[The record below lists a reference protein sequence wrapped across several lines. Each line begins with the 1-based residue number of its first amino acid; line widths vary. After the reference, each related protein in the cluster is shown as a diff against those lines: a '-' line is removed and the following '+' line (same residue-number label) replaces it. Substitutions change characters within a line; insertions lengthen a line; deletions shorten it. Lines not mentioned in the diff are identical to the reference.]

1 MKQTLPIVEKVL
13 KSYVDK
19 LFQIDVE
26 TDEEFYAAVKKA
38 KNELLTDIKDMRSQN
53 PELFYLNY
61 SKTLADS
68 SAKEIVKKIAQNAK
82 THYALDVVPSTEF
95 YIDEV
100 QGEIIKTPGFIPSLE
115 GYNEL
120 PLTNENNPKK
130 EINQFLLALL
140 LFLPIKKI
148 KYTFVDFGGSLLSD
162 FFLKQINPVIYNNKL
177 ITDTYEFKAYLKRM
191 KDKVVKNI
199 QQYQDVREYNK
210 KNNSI
215 VEPYEVIVLFDN
227 ADKGSKEYLHDYE
240 TELNALKRNCAAGG
254 VFIVDFYREIKEIKT
269 DNEVETFDIKVT
281 GKHTSNKMQL
291 MKFIKEYTGLGLKES
306 MDIVDSPTPVAIA
319 QSLSYDKALALKQQ
333 LEALGGTVIPVSS
346 KYKPRKIN
354 EKKITSAASIVY
366 PTFIE
371 DIPALEQACIAYI
384 NSEAAKEDETQIVSL
399 DTNGYTEASYEP
411 IKDVMLIPVGK
422 KGQKNV
428 SFRMDIVSH
437 VHAFI
442 LGQSGSGKSVFLHD
456 VISGAMLKYSPED
469 LELYLLDFKLG
480 GVEFNRYKGEKHVHA
495 MLVDNSDPQ
504 ITLEILRELRDR
516 MTERGKTL
524 RQAGL
529 TNIKEYNEQ
538 HPDKKMKHILFVAD
552 ECHEMFRVDD
562 NNRAISNEISN
573 VIVKIAKE
581 GRNQGIHLLLAT
593 QTLANTD
600 ISSEILNNI
609 SDHYLLKCALPD
621 SEKMVTNSSDIT
633 SKLQTGS
640 VYYHHV
646 DDNYVFQ
653 AFYADKKQSSE
664 MMQIVIS
671 KTESYNSNE
680 KFYFSGASI
689 FHVEPSSAME
699 SHARKCK
706 KMPVAFAGKSID
718 IEQKDVAIPLNED
731 FSENILLLGLNDE
744 FQSTRVSMNLLVSL
758 LATCKARGAD
768 VDFKI
773 IDCLSD
779 DDKYA
784 SVLDELGEA
793 GLVDVVQPKKR
804 ASLFKQ
810 LAEDILAETA
820 KETILF
826 ILGQDRFRELKLDM
840 EFEDESGNADDS
852 DLTSIISFGSDSS
865 NKKKKVK
872 SFSEAMDV
880 ILAKGPEAGIHTI
893 IQLEKTANYLF
904 TDYISHKE
912 LFQKFKHLILLKSDE
927 NAAMQLHLRNDI
939 RLENLNKEEERL
951 RAYYYAEESDT
962 YTLFTP
968 YMPLEGKELKQL
980 IKKL

>member
-13 KSYVDK
+13 KAYVDK

-26 TDEEFYAAVKKA
+26 TDEEFYAAVKQA
-38 KNELLTDIKDMRSQN
+38 KTELLADIKEMRSQN

-61 SKTLADS
+61 DKKLSAST
-68 SAKEIVKKIAQNAK
+68 AKEIVKKIAQNAK
-82 THYALDVVPSTEF
+82 THYALDVIPSTEF

-100 QGEIIKTPGFIPSLE
+100 QGEIIKTPAFIPSLE

-120 PLTNENNPKK
+120 PLGNENNPKK
-130 EINQFLLALL
+130 EINQFLLSLL

-162 FFLKQINPVIYNNKL
+162 FFLKQINPIIYNNKL

-210 KNNSI
+210 KNKSI

-227 ADKGSKEYLHDYE
+227 ADKGDKEYLHDYE

-254 VFIVDFYREIKEIKT
+254 VFIIDFRKIGPIKE
-269 DNEVETFDIKVT
+269 EVETYDVILDK
-281 GKHTSNKMQL
+281 SNESHKLQL
-291 MKFIKEYTGLGLKES
+291 IRFMKEYMNTDLVEARHLVES
-306 MDIVDSPTPVAIA
+306 TVPIIVGKSVSYKDAI
-319 QSLSYDKALALKQQ
+319 SIK
-333 LEALGGTVIPVSS
+333 
-346 KYKPRKIN
+346 
-354 EKKITSAASIVY
+354 KKIDEMGFKANIVSKNPQKRKTNQQETSIVY

-371 DIPALEQACIAYI
+371 DIPALQQACIDYI
-384 NSEAAKEDETQIVSL
+384 NSEAAKEDETQILAL
-399 DTNGYTEASYEP
+399 DTRKLSTSPFSPLDDSISIPLGKSGNT
-411 IKDVMLIPVGK
+411 DVLLKMEVG
-422 KGQKNV
+422 GIRAHT
-428 SFRMDIVSH
+428 FIV
-437 VHAFI
+437 
-442 LGQSGSGKSVFLHD
+442 GQSGSGKSVLLHNI
-456 VISGAMLKYSPED
+456 ISSAMLTYSPED

-480 GVEFNRYKGEKHVHA
+480 GVEFNRYKGEKHVRA
-495 MLVDNSDPQ
+495 MLVDNSDIQ
-504 ITLEILRELRDR
+504 VTLEILRDLKERMALRGR
-516 MTERGKTL
+516 KMRE
-524 RQAGL
+524 AGVN
-529 TNIKEYNEQ
+529 TIHEYNAQYPNER
-538 HPDKKMKHILFVAD
+538 MKRILFIAD
-552 ECHEMFRVDD
+552 ECHEMFRVNE
-562 NNRAISNEISN
+562 NNRSASKEISDILTM
-573 VIVKIAKE
+573 VAKE
-581 GRNQGIHLLLAT
+581 GRSQGVHLLFAT
-593 QTLANTD
+593 QTLVNTD
-600 ISSEILNNI
+600 IGNEILNNI
-609 SDHYLLKCALPD
+609 GNRLMLKCATYD
-621 SEKMVTNSSDIT
+621 SEKLETKSSDIT
-633 SKLQTGS
+633 SKLNTGF
-640 VYYHHV
+640 VYYSEEKMT
-646 DDNYVFQ
+646 FQ
-653 AFYADKKQSSE
+653 AFYADKKQVAE
-664 MMQIVIS
+664 IMQTIND
-671 KTESYNSNE
+671 KTQSMASNE
-680 KFYFSGASI
+680 AFYFSGASI
-689 FHVEPSSAME
+689 FHFEPSSAIE

-826 ILGQDRFRELKLDM
+826 ILGQDRFRELKLDLELEEVNDKKDDLGLTQM
-840 EFEDESGNADDS
+840 IGSQYYSESS
-852 DLTSIISFGSDSS
+852 
-865 NKKKKVK
+865 KKKVSIT
-872 SFSEAMDV
+872 SFSKAMDV
-880 ILAKGPEAGIHTI
+880 ILDKGPEVGVHTI
-893 IQLEKTANYLF
+893 IQLEKASNCLF
-904 TDYISHKE
+904 DDSMTHRA
-912 LFQKFKHLILLKSDE
+912 LFQKFKHLILLKADE
-927 NAAMQLHLRNDI
+927 NSTALWRLSNEIHLED
-939 RLENLNKEEERL
+939 LSKDEERL

-968 YMPLEGKELKQL
+968 YMPLEGKELKQF
-980 IKKL
+980 IKTL